1 MNIIYGRSGSGK
13 SEYIYN
19 KIKSELETAPKTY
32 IVTPEQ
38 FSFTAEKKLLE
49 TLDEGATTRVEVLS
63 FERMAYRV
71 LQETLGTSL
80 KNIDKAGKAMVVSS
94 LLEEAQKELN
104 FLGKNIENID
114 LILTQITEF
123 KKHGITAEMLK
134 EKMDT
139 TQDTYLKLKIKD
151 MYTIYSR
158 FEDRLQDNYIDE
170 NDLLNL
176 LAQNIE
182 SSHLFDNCLFYIDE
196 FAGFTKQEYN
206 VIQVLEKIAKDI
218 YVTVCTDDLR
228 VIKSPEAD
236 IFYDNKQ
243 TVQTLK
249 QIADIKNEIHLEN
262 SYRFKNEELRHLE
275 KNIFD
280 LPYTTYNK
288 EAGNIKLTIAKNQY
302 EEIENVAREIS
313 KLVRKEGYR
322 YRDIGVITKNLED
335 YSSLCKAIFSEYE
348 IPVFIDEKKDI
359 TSDIFVKYVLA
370 ILDIFAKNWSYEAV
384 FNYLKSGIVKVDRLY
399 ELENYCLK
407 WNIKGSKW
415 YEKPWDF
422 GEEDTFEAE
431 QKEVITPLLEFR
443 KNLNSKNTADKI
455 SEELYKFIL
464 KNCDAY
470 QNTNKQAQKK
480 SENKQEKNELS
491 NKDVDKEGLIN
502 LDSYNAVI
510 DVIDEIAE
518 LFKDVKMSFDT
529 YSKLL
534 KTGIQTKEIGQI
546 PQTQD
551 KVTVGDVNRSKTHK
565 VRAIFIIGVNDGV
578 FPSVPSSEGFF
589 NDKDRENLKE
599 EGLELAK
606 GTLEKM
612 YEENFNIYKAFST
625 AEERLYISY
634 PASDVDDKPL
644 RKSTTISKLRRIFP
658 KLKENTYIDD
668 SLNKAK
674 ENLKLEK
681 DNANVGEQ
689 HSLQDN
695 CINEAPEAEMNI
707 YTKEVTFS
715 ELLSHINNMNGSWY
729 EVYNWYKNNPKYS
742 YRLEKAL
749 EGLEYTNLPEKINK
763 HNVQKLYG
771 DTLHTTVSRLEQ
783 YKSCEFS
790 YYLKYGLKLSSKEKM
805 DIKPVDTGSFMHDVV
820 DTFFKENENVKGIS
834 DEELKKILDK
844 IVEDKLSMP
853 RNYIFTATA
862 KYRNLVTR
870 LKRVIF
876 YSMKYIVQSLK
887 NSEFDVM
894 QTELEFGNNTYP
906 PIEMTLDDGKRV
918 SITGKID
925 RIDIAK
931 APNGKYIRIIDYKSS
946 TKDIE
951 LNKVIAGLQLQL
963 LTYVDAITQK
973 EKAEPAGAL
982 YFSLIEP
989 KLASAKKEMSKE
1001 EIEQIIKKNYKM
1013 NGLVLADI
1021 NVIKMMDKNL
1031 QTGKS
1036 DIIPVELNSSG
1047 EINYKNS
1054 KTVTKD
1060 EFENLQKYT
1069 IKLIK
1074 QISKEILDGNIDLKP
1089 YYALNNKKTPCSY
1102 CEYKSICQF
1111 NPKLAGNKY
1120 NYIGTKS
1127 RQEILD
1133 EISKGAN

>member
-443 KNLNSKNTADKI
+443 KNLNSKNTAEKI

-491 NKDVDKEGLIN
+491 NKDVDKEGWIN
-502 LDSYNAVI
+502 TDSYNAVI

-589 NDKDRENLKE
+589 NDRDRENLKE

>member
-32 IVTPEQ
+32 IITPEQ

-49 TLDEGATTRVEVLS
+49 TLDEGATTKVEVLS

-71 LQETLGTSL
+71 LQETFGGNL
-80 KNIDKAGKAMVVSS
+80 KNIGKSGKAMVVSS
-94 LLEEAQKELN
+94 LLDEAQKELN
-104 FLGKNIENID
+104 FLGKNLENID

-134 EKMDT
+134 EKMDNT
-139 TQDTYLKLKIKD
+139 KDTYLKLKIKD
-151 MYTIYSR
+151 MYTIYSM
-158 FEDRLQDNYIDE
+158 FEDKLKDNYIDE
-170 NDLLNL
+170 NDLIKL
-176 LAQNIE
+176 LEQNIE

-206 VIQVLEKIAKDI
+206 VIQVLDRIAKDI

-249 QIADIKNEIHLEN
+249 QIADIKNEIHLES
-262 SYRFKNEELRHLE
+262 SYRFKNEELKHLE

-280 LPYTTYNK
+280 LPYESYNK
-288 EAGNIKLTIAKNQY
+288 DVENIKLTIAKNQY
-302 EEIENVAREIS
+302 KEIENVAREIS

-335 YSSLCKAIFSEYE
+335 YSSLCKAVFSEYE
-348 IPVFIDEKKDI
+348 TPVFIDEKKDI

-384 FNYLKSGIVKVDRLY
+384 FNYLKSGIIKVDRLY
-399 ELENYCLK
+399 ELENYCIK

-415 YEKPWDF
+415 YEKPWNF
-422 GEEDTFEAE
+422 GEEDTFETE

-443 KNLNSKNTADKI
+443 KNLSSKNSADKI
-455 SEELYKFIL
+455 SEELYKFIV
-464 KNCDAY
+464 KN
-470 QNTNKQAQKK
+470 T
-480 SENKQEKNELS
+480 SENNKNNISQVAENQAS
-491 NKDVDKEGLIN
+491 KKTFTDEPVIN
-502 LDSYNAVI
+502 VDSYNAVI
-510 DVIDEIAE
+510 DVIDEIAD

-529 YSKLL
+529 YAKLL
-534 KTGIQTKEIGQI
+534 KTGLQVKEIGQI

-589 NDKDRENLKE
+589 NDRDRENLKE
-599 EGLELAK
+599 EGIELAK
-606 GTLEKM
+606 GTIEKM

-625 AEERLYISY
+625 AEEKLYISY

-644 RKSTTISKLRRIFP
+644 RKSTVISKIRKIFP
-658 KLKENTYIDD
+658 KLKESSYIEDMN
-668 SLNKAK
+668 SNEAK
-674 ENLKLEK
+674 ENARGSKEQK
-681 DNANVGEQ
+681 DENHMQADGIDKAQET
-689 HSLQDN
+689 
-695 CINEAPEAEMNI
+695 EMNI

-729 EVYNWYKNNPKYS
+729 EVYHWYKNNPKYS

-749 EGLEYTNLPEKINK
+749 EGLEYTNLPEKISK

-820 DTFFKENENVKGIS
+820 DTFFKENENIKEIS
-834 DEELKKILDK
+834 DEELKQILDK
-844 IVEDKLSMP
+844 IIEEKLSLP

-862 KYRNLVTR
+862 KYRNLVRR
-870 LKRVIF
+870 LKKVIF

-973 EKAEPAGAL
+973 EEAEPAGAL

-1036 DIIPVELNSSG
+1036 EIIPVELNNSG

-1054 KTVTKD
+1054 KTVTKE

-1089 YYALNNKKTPCSY
+1089 YYAVNNKKTPCSY

-1133 EISKGAN
+1133 EISKRVND

>member
-104 FLGKNIENID
+104 FLGKNLENID

-218 YVTVCTDDLR
+218 YITVCTDDLR

-335 YSSLCKAIFSEYE
+335 YSSLCKAIFNEYE

-443 KNLNSKNTADKI
+443 KNLNSKNTAEKI

-480 SENKQEKNELS
+480 SENKQETNELS
-491 NKDVDKEGLIN
+491 NKDVDKEGWIN
-502 LDSYNAVI
+502 TDSYNAVI

-763 HNVQKLYG
+763 QNVQKLYG

>member
-19 KIKSELETAPKTY
+19 KIRSELETAPKTY

-104 FLGKNIENID
+104 FLGKNLENID

-134 EKMDT
+134 EKMDA

-218 YVTVCTDDLR
+218 YITVCTDDLR
-228 VIKSPEAD
+228 VLKSPEAD

-288 EAGNIKLTIAKNQY
+288 EVDNIKLTIAKNQY

-470 QNTNKQAQKK
+470 QNTNKQAQKE

-707 YTKEVTFS
+707 YTKKVTFS

-763 HNVQKLYG
+763 QNVQKLYG

-820 DTFFKENENVKGIS
+820 DTFFKENENVKEIS

>member
-32 IVTPEQ
+32 IITPEQ

-49 TLDEGATTRVEVLS
+49 TLDEGATTKVEVLS

-71 LQETLGTSL
+71 LQETFGGNL
-80 KNIDKAGKAMVVSS
+80 KNIGKSGKAMVVSS
-94 LLEEAQKELN
+94 LLDEAQKELN
-104 FLGKNIENID
+104 FLGKNLENID

-123 KKHGITAEMLK
+123 KKHGITASMLK
-134 EKMDT
+134 EKMDNT
-139 TQDTYLKLKIKD
+139 KDTYLKLKIKD
-151 MYTIYSR
+151 MYTIYSM
-158 FEDRLQDNYIDE
+158 FEDRLKDNYIDE
-170 NDLLNL
+170 NDLLKL
-176 LAQNIE
+176 LEQNIE

-206 VIQVLEKIAKDI
+206 VIQVLDRIAKDI

-249 QIADIKNEIHLEN
+249 QIADIKNEIHLES
-262 SYRFKNEELRHLE
+262 SYRFKNEELKHLE

-280 LPYTTYNK
+280 LPYKPYNK
-288 EAGNIKLTIAKNQY
+288 EVENIKLTIAKNQY

-313 KLVRKEGYR
+313 KLVRKDGYR

-399 ELENYCLK
+399 ELENYCIK

-415 YEKPWDF
+415 YEKPWNF

-443 KNLNSKNTADKI
+443 KNLSSKNSADKI
-455 SEELYKFIL
+455 SEELYKFIV
-464 KNCDAY
+464 KN
-470 QNTNKQAQKK
+470 T
-480 SENKQEKNELS
+480 SENNKNNISHVAENQMS
-491 NKDVDKEGLIN
+491 NKPFTEEPTIN
-502 LDSYNAVI
+502 VDSYNAVI
-510 DVIDEIAE
+510 DVIDEIAD

-529 YSKLL
+529 YAKLL
-534 KTGIQTKEIGQI
+534 KTGIQVKEIGQI

-578 FPSVPSSEGFF
+578 FPSVLSSEGFF
-589 NDKDRENLKE
+589 NDRDRENLKE
-599 EGLELAK
+599 EGIELAK
-606 GTLEKM
+606 GTIEKM

-625 AEERLYISY
+625 AEEKLYISY

-644 RKSTTISKLRRIFP
+644 RKSTVISKIRKIFP
-658 KLKENTYIDD
+658 KLRESTFVDNEILSKEK
-668 SLNKAK
+668 LNETEKSANSK
-674 ENLKLEK
+674 ET
-681 DNANVGEQ
+681 
-689 HSLQDN
+689 
-695 CINEAPEAEMNI
+695 EMNI

-729 EVYNWYKNNPKYS
+729 EVYQWYKNNPKYS

-749 EGLEYTNLPEKINK
+749 EGLEYTNLPEKISKN
-763 HNVQKLYG
+763 NVQKLYG

-820 DTFFKENENVKGIS
+820 DTFFKENENIKEIS
-834 DEELKKILDK
+834 DEELKQILDK
-844 IVEDKLSMP
+844 IIEEKLSLP

-862 KYRNLVTR
+862 KYRNLVRR
-870 LKRVIF
+870 LKKVIF

-973 EKAEPAGAL
+973 EEAEPAGAL

-1036 DIIPVELNSSG
+1036 EIIPVELNNSG

-1054 KTVTKD
+1054 KTVTKE

-1089 YYALNNKKTPCSY
+1089 YYAVNNKKTPCSY

-1133 EISKGAN
+1133 EISKRVND

>member
-32 IVTPEQ
+32 IITPEQ

-49 TLDEGATTRVEVLS
+49 TLDEGATTKVEVLS
-63 FERMAYRV
+63 FERMSYRV
-71 LQETLGTSL
+71 LQETFGGNL
-80 KNIDKAGKAMVVSS
+80 KNIGKSGKAMVVSS
-94 LLEEAQKELN
+94 LLDEAQKELN
-104 FLGKNIENID
+104 FLGKNLENID

-123 KKHGITAEMLK
+123 KKHGITASMLK
-134 EKMDT
+134 EKMDNT
-139 TQDTYLKLKIKD
+139 KDTYLKLKIKD
-151 MYTIYSR
+151 MYTIYSM
-158 FEDRLQDNYIDE
+158 FEDRLKDNYIDE
-170 NDLLNL
+170 NDLLKL
-176 LAQNIE
+176 LEQNIE

-206 VIQVLEKIAKDI
+206 VIQVLDRIAKDI

-249 QIADIKNEIHLEN
+249 QIADIKNEIHLES
-262 SYRFKNEELRHLE
+262 SYRFKNEELKHLE

-280 LPYTTYNK
+280 LPYKPYNK
-288 EAGNIKLTIAKNQY
+288 EVENIKLTIAKNQY

-313 KLVRKEGYR
+313 KLIRKEGYR

-384 FNYLKSGIVKVDRLY
+384 FNYLKSGIVKIDRLY
-399 ELENYCLK
+399 ELENYCIK

-415 YEKPWDF
+415 YEKPWNF

-443 KNLNSKNTADKI
+443 KNLSSKNSADKI
-455 SEELYKFIL
+455 SEELYKFIV
-464 KNCDAY
+464 KN
-470 QNTNKQAQKK
+470 T
-480 SENKQEKNELS
+480 SENNKNNISQVAENQMS
-491 NKDVDKEGLIN
+491 NKPFTEETTIN
-502 LDSYNAVI
+502 VDSYNAVI
-510 DVIDEIAE
+510 DVIDEIAD

-529 YSKLL
+529 YAKLL
-534 KTGIQTKEIGQI
+534 KTGIQVKEIGQI

-589 NDKDRENLKE
+589 NDRDRENLKE
-599 EGLELAK
+599 EGIELAK
-606 GTLEKM
+606 GTIEKM

-625 AEERLYISY
+625 AEEKLYISY

-644 RKSTTISKLRRIFP
+644 RKSTVISKIRKIFP
-658 KLKENTYIDD
+658 KLRESTFVDNEILSKEK
-668 SLNKAK
+668 LNETEKSANSK
-674 ENLKLEK
+674 ET
-681 DNANVGEQ
+681 
-689 HSLQDN
+689 
-695 CINEAPEAEMNI
+695 EMNI

-729 EVYNWYKNNPKYS
+729 EVYQWYKNNPKYS

-749 EGLEYTNLPEKINK
+749 EGLEYTNLPEKISK

-820 DTFFKENENVKGIS
+820 DTFFKENENIKEIS
-834 DEELKKILDK
+834 DEELKHILDK
-844 IVEDKLSMP
+844 IIEEKLSLP

-862 KYRNLVTR
+862 KYRNLVRR
-870 LKRVIF
+870 LKKVIF

-973 EKAEPAGAL
+973 EEAEPAGAL

-1036 DIIPVELNSSG
+1036 EIIPVELNNSG

-1054 KTVTKD
+1054 KTVTKE

-1089 YYALNNKKTPCSY
+1089 YYAVNNKKTPCSY

-1133 EISKGAN
+1133 EISKRINE

>member
-104 FLGKNIENID
+104 FLGKNLENID

-134 EKMDT
+134 EKMDA

-218 YVTVCTDDLR
+218 YITVCTDDLR
-228 VIKSPEAD
+228 VLKSPEAD

-288 EAGNIKLTIAKNQY
+288 EVDNIKLTIAKNQY

-443 KNLNSKNTADKI
+443 KNLNSKNTAEKI

-502 LDSYNAVI
+502 LDNYNAVI

-870 LKRVIF
+870 LKKVIF

>member
-49 TLDEGATTRVEVLS
+49 TLDEGATTKVEVLS

-104 FLGKNIENID
+104 FLGKNLENID

-218 YVTVCTDDLR
+218 YITVCTDDLR
-228 VIKSPEAD
+228 VLKSPEAD

-480 SENKQEKNELS
+480 SENKQENNELS

-589 NDKDRENLKE
+589 NDRDRENLKE

>member
-19 KIKSELETAPKTY
+19 KIKSEQETAPKTY
-32 IVTPEQ
+32 IITPEQ

-49 TLDEGATTRVEVLS
+49 TLDEGATTKVEVLS

-71 LQETLGTSL
+71 LQETFGGNL
-80 KNIDKAGKAMVVSS
+80 KNIGKSGKAMVVSS
-94 LLEEAQKELN
+94 LLDEAQKELN
-104 FLGKNIENID
+104 FLGKNLENID

-123 KKHGITAEMLK
+123 KKHGITASMLK
-134 EKMDT
+134 EKMDNT
-139 TQDTYLKLKIKD
+139 KDTYLKLKIKD
-151 MYTIYSR
+151 MYTIYSM
-158 FEDRLQDNYIDE
+158 FEDRLKDNYIDE
-170 NDLLNL
+170 NDLLKL
-176 LAQNIE
+176 LEQNIE

-206 VIQVLEKIAKDI
+206 VIQVLDRIAKDI

-249 QIADIKNEIHLEN
+249 QIADIKNEIHVES
-262 SYRFKNEELRHLE
+262 SYRFKNEELKHLE

-280 LPYTTYNK
+280 LPYKPYNK
-288 EAGNIKLTIAKNQY
+288 DVENIKLIIAKNQY

-384 FNYLKSGIVKVDRLY
+384 FNYLKSGIVKIDRLY
-399 ELENYCLK
+399 ELENYCIK

-415 YEKPWDF
+415 YEKPWNF

-443 KNLNSKNTADKI
+443 KNLSSKNSADKI
-455 SEELYKFIL
+455 SEELYKFIV
-464 KNCDAY
+464 KNA
-470 QNTNKQAQKK
+470 
-480 SENKQEKNELS
+480 SENNKNNISQVAENQMS
-491 NKDVDKEGLIN
+491 NKPFTEEPTIN
-502 LDSYNAVI
+502 VDSYNAVI
-510 DVIDEIAE
+510 DVIDEIAD

-529 YSKLL
+529 YAKLL
-534 KTGIQTKEIGQI
+534 KTGIQVKEIGQI

-589 NDKDRENLKE
+589 NDRDRENLKE
-599 EGLELAK
+599 EGIELAK
-606 GTLEKM
+606 GTIEKM

-625 AEERLYISY
+625 AEEKLYISY

-644 RKSTTISKLRRIFP
+644 RKSTVISKIRKIFP
-658 KLKENTYIDD
+658 KLRESTFVDNEILSKEKLDATEKFAN
-668 SLNKAK
+668 SK
-674 ENLKLEK
+674 ET
-681 DNANVGEQ
+681 
-689 HSLQDN
+689 
-695 CINEAPEAEMNI
+695 EMNI

-729 EVYNWYKNNPKYS
+729 EVYQWYKNNPQYS

-749 EGLEYTNLPEKINK
+749 EGLEYTNLPEKISKN
-763 HNVQKLYG
+763 NVQKLYG

-820 DTFFKENENVKGIS
+820 DTFFKENESIKEIS
-834 DEELKKILDK
+834 DEELKQILDK
-844 IVEDKLSMP
+844 IIEEKLSLP

-862 KYRNLVTR
+862 KYRNLVRR
-870 LKRVIF
+870 LKKVIF

-973 EKAEPAGAL
+973 EEAEPAGAL

-1021 NVIKMMDKNL
+1021 NIIKMMDKNL

-1036 DIIPVELNSSG
+1036 EIIPVELNNSG

-1054 KTVTKD
+1054 KTVTKE

-1089 YYALNNKKTPCSY
+1089 YYAVNNKKTPCSY

-1133 EISKGAN
+1133 EISKRVND

>member
-19 KIKSELETAPKTY
+19 KIRSELETAPKTY

-218 YVTVCTDDLR
+218 YITVCTDDLR

-480 SENKQEKNELS
+480 SENKQESNELS
-491 NKDVDKEGLIN
+491 NKDVDKEGWIN
-502 LDSYNAVI
+502 TDSYNAVI

-589 NDKDRENLKE
+589 NDRDRENLKE

-1133 EISKGAN
+1133 EISTGAN

>member
-19 KIKSELETAPKTY
+19 KIKSEIKTVPKTY
-32 IVTPEQ
+32 IITPEQ

-49 TLDEGATTRVEVLS
+49 TLDEGATTNVEVLS

-71 LQETLGTSL
+71 IQETLGSNL
-80 KNIDKAGKAMVVSS
+80 INIDKSGKAMVVSS

-123 KKHGITAEMLK
+123 KKHGITAQNLK
-134 EKMDT
+134 EKMEK

-151 MYTIYSR
+151 MYLIYSM
-158 FEDRLQDNYIDE
+158 FEERIENKYIDE

-176 LAQNIE
+176 LAENLE
-182 SSHLFDNCLFYIDE
+182 KSHLFDNSLFYIDE

-206 VIQVLEKIAKDI
+206 VLQVLNKIAKDI
-218 YVTVCTDDLR
+218 FITVCTDDLK
-228 VIKSPEAD
+228 VLKSPEAD

-249 QIADIKNEIHLEN
+249 SIADIKNEIHLKDT
-262 SYRFKNEELRHLE
+262 YRFKNEELKHLE

-280 LPYTTYNK
+280 IPYSQYNK
-288 EAGNIKLTIAKNQY
+288 EVKNIKLTIAKNEY
-302 EEIENVAREIS
+302 EEIENVARIIS
-313 KLVRKEGYR
+313 NLVRKEGYR
-322 YRDIGVITKNLED
+322 YRDIGVITKNIES

-384 FNYLKSGIVKVDRLY
+384 FNYLKSGIVKIDRLY
-399 ELENYCLK
+399 ELENYCIK

-415 YEKPWDF
+415 YENPWNF
-422 GEEDTFEAE
+422 GEEDTFYKE
-431 QKEVITPLLEFR
+431 QRDIITPLLEFKSNLR
-443 KNLNSKNTADKI
+443 TKNSADKI

-464 KNCDAY
+464 KNVD
-470 QNTNKQAQKK
+470 
-480 SENKQEKNELS
+480 ENQIVEN
-491 NKDVDKEGLIN
+491 DKITLENNSLIN
-502 LDSYNAVI
+502 VDSYNAVI
-510 DVIDEIAE
+510 DVIDEIAM

-529 YSKLL
+529 YAKLL
-534 KTGIQTKEIGQI
+534 KIGISTKEIGQI

-565 VRAIFIIGVNDGV
+565 VKAIFIIGVNDGV

-599 EGLELAK
+599 EGIELAK
-606 GTLEKM
+606 GTIEKM

-625 AEERLYISY
+625 AEEKLFISY

-644 RKSTTISKLRRIFP
+644 RKSTIISKIRKIFP
-658 KLKENTYIDD
+658 KLKEDTFVNDEDTSNNIENT
-668 SLNKAK
+668 LQ
-674 ENLKLEK
+674 E
-681 DNANVGEQ
+681 DNANISNRENNTI
-689 HSLQDN
+689 D
-695 CINEAPEAEMNI
+695 I
-707 YTKEVTFS
+707 YTKEVTFA
-715 ELLSHINNMNGSWY
+715 ELLKHINKMNGNWY
-729 EVYNWYKNNPKYS
+729 EVYNWYKNNKEYS

-749 EGLEYTNLPEKINK
+749 EGLEYTNIPEKINK
-763 HNVQKLYG
+763 ENVKKLYG
-771 DTLHTTVSRLEQ
+771 NTLNTTVSRLEQ

-820 DTFFKENENVKGIS
+820 DTFFKENENVKEIS
-834 DEELKKILDK
+834 DEDLKKILDK

-862 KYRNLVTR
+862 KYRNLIRR
-870 LKRVIF
+870 LKKVIF
-876 YSMKYIVQSLK
+876 YSMKYILQSLK
-887 NSEFDVM
+887 NSSFDVFK
-894 QTELEFGNNTYP
+894 TELEFENNEYP
-906 PIEMTLDDGKRV
+906 PIEMTLDNGKKV

-989 KLASAKKEMSKE
+989 KLAKAKKEMTKE
-1001 EIEQIIKKNYKM
+1001 EIEEIIKKNYKM
-1013 NGLVLADI
+1013 NGLVLADV
-1021 NVIKMMDKNL
+1021 NVIKMMDSSL
-1031 QTGKS
+1031 TSGKS
-1036 DIIPVELNSSG
+1036 DIIPVELNESG
-1047 EINYKNS
+1047 EINYKSS
-1054 KTVTKD
+1054 KTVTKE

-1074 QISKEILDGNIDLKP
+1074 QISKEILDGNIDLRP
-1089 YYALNNKKTPCSY
+1089 YYAVSNKKTPCTY

-1120 NYIGTKS
+1120 NYIGNKP

-1133 EISKGAN
+1133 EISKNING

>member
-19 KIKSELETAPKTY
+19 KIKNEKNKDIKTY
-32 IVTPEQ
+32 IITPEQ

-49 TLDEGATTRVEVLS
+49 TLDEGATTNVEVLS

-71 LQETLGTSL
+71 IGETLGSKL
-80 KNIDKAGKAMVVSS
+80 KNIDKSGKAMVVSS

-104 FLGKNIENID
+104 FLGKNLENID

-123 KKHGITAEMLK
+123 KKHGITAENLK
-134 EKMDT
+134 EKMEKT
-139 TQDTYLKLKIKD
+139 TDTYLKLKIKD
-151 MYTIYSR
+151 MYMIYSM
-158 FEDRLQDNYIDE
+158 FEEKIENKYIDE

-176 LAQNIE
+176 LAENLE
-182 SSHLFDNCLFYIDE
+182 KSHLFDNSLFYIDE

-206 VIQVLEKIAKDI
+206 VLIVLNKIAKDI
-218 YVTVCTDDLR
+218 FITVCTDDLK
-228 VIKSPEAD
+228 VLKSPEAD

-249 QIADIKNEIHLEN
+249 SIADIKNEIHLKDT
-262 SYRFKNEELRHLE
+262 YRFKNEELKHLE

-280 LPYTTYNK
+280 IPYSQYNK
-288 EAGNIKLTIAKNQY
+288 EVKNIKLTIAKNEY
-302 EEIENVAREIS
+302 EEIENVARIIS
-313 KLVRKEGYR
+313 KLVRYEGYR
-322 YRDIGVITKNLED
+322 YRDIGVITKNIES
-335 YSSLCKAIFSEYE
+335 YSSLIRAIFSEYE

-384 FNYLKSGIVKVDRLY
+384 FNYLKSGIVKIDRLY
-399 ELENYCLK
+399 ELENYCIK

-415 YEKPWDF
+415 YEKPWNF
-422 GEEDTFEAE
+422 GEEDTFEVE
-431 QKEVITPLLEFR
+431 QKDIITPLLEF
-443 KNLNSKNTADKI
+443 KNSLKSKNSADKI

-464 KNCDAY
+464 KN
-470 QNTNKQAQKK
+470 TSKI
-480 SENKQEKNELS
+480 EL
-491 NKDVDKEGLIN
+491 DLE
-502 LDSYNAVI
+502 SYNAVI
-510 DVIDEIAE
+510 DVIDEIAM

-529 YSKLL
+529 YAKLL
-534 KTGIQTKEIGQI
+534 KTGISTKEIGQI

-565 VRAIFIIGVNDGV
+565 VKAIFIIGVNDGV

-589 NDKDRENLKE
+589 NDKDRETLKE
-599 EGLELAK
+599 EGIELAK
-606 GTLEKM
+606 GTIEKM

-625 AEERLYISY
+625 AEEKLFISY

-644 RKSTTISKLRRIFP
+644 RKSTIISKLRKIFP
-658 KLKENTYIDD
+658 KLKEDTYLDD
-668 SLNKAK
+668 
-674 ENLKLEK
+674 EELEEISK
-681 DNANVGEQ
+681 DNGTIQNNE
-689 HSLQDN
+689 SLCD
-695 CINEAPEAEMNI
+695 I
-707 YTKEVTFS
+707 YTKEVTFT
-715 ELLSHINNMNGSWY
+715 ELLKHINKMNGNWY
-729 EVYNWYKNNPKYS
+729 EVYNWYKNNKEYS
-742 YRLEKAL
+742 FRLDKAL
-749 EGLEYTNLPEKINK
+749 EGLEYTNIPEKINK
-763 HNVQKLYG
+763 ENVQKLYG
-771 DTLHTTVSRLEQ
+771 NTLNTTVSRLEQ

-820 DTFFKENENVKGIS
+820 DTFFKENENVKEIS
-834 DEELKKILDK
+834 DEDLKKILDK
-844 IVEDKLSMP
+844 IVEDKLSLP
-853 RNYIFTATA
+853 KNYIFTATA
-862 KYRNLVTR
+862 KYRNLIRR
-870 LKRVIF
+870 LKKVIF
-876 YSMKYIVQSLK
+876 YSMKYILQSLK
-887 NSEFDVM
+887 NSLFDVFK
-894 QTELEFGNNTYP
+894 TELEFGNNEYP
-906 PIEMTLDDGKRV
+906 PIEMTLDNGKKV

-973 EKAEPAGAL
+973 EKANPAGAL

-989 KLASAKKEMSKE
+989 KLAKAKKEMSKE
-1001 EIEQIIKKNYKM
+1001 EIEEIIKKNYKM
-1013 NGLVLADI
+1013 NGLVLADV
-1021 NVIKMMDKNL
+1021 NVIKMMDSSIT
-1031 QTGKS
+1031 TGKS
-1036 DIIPVELNSSG
+1036 DIIPVELNDSG
-1047 EINYKNS
+1047 EINYKSS
-1054 KTVTKD
+1054 KTVTKE
-1060 EFENLQKYT
+1060 EFESLQKYT

-1089 YYALNNKKTPCSY
+1089 YYVVNNKKTPCSY

-1120 NYIGTKS
+1120 NYIGNKA

-1133 EISKGAN
+1133 EISKNTNG

>member
-19 KIKSELETAPKTY
+19 KIKSEQETAPKTY
-32 IVTPEQ
+32 IITPEQ

-49 TLDEGATTRVEVLS
+49 TLDEGATTKVEVLS

-71 LQETLGTSL
+71 LQETFGGNL
-80 KNIDKAGKAMVVSS
+80 KNIGKSGKAMVVSS
-94 LLEEAQKELN
+94 LLDEAQKELN
-104 FLGKNIENID
+104 FLGKNLENID

-123 KKHGITAEMLK
+123 KKHGITASMLK
-134 EKMDT
+134 EKMDNT
-139 TQDTYLKLKIKD
+139 KDTYLKLKIKD
-151 MYTIYSR
+151 MYTIYSM
-158 FEDRLQDNYIDE
+158 FEDRLKDNDIDE
-170 NDLLNL
+170 NDLLKL
-176 LAQNIE
+176 LEQNIE

-206 VIQVLEKIAKDI
+206 VIQVLDRIAKDI

-249 QIADIKNEIHLEN
+249 QIADIKNEIHLES
-262 SYRFKNEELRHLE
+262 SYRFKNEELKHLE

-280 LPYTTYNK
+280 LPYKPYNK
-288 EAGNIKLTIAKNQY
+288 EVENIKLTIAKNQY

-384 FNYLKSGIVKVDRLY
+384 FNYLKSGIVKIDRLY
-399 ELENYCLK
+399 ELENYCIK

-415 YEKPWDF
+415 YEKPWNF

-443 KNLNSKNTADKI
+443 KNLSSKNSADKI
-455 SEELYKFIL
+455 SEELYKFIV
-464 KNCDAY
+464 KN
-470 QNTNKQAQKK
+470 T
-480 SENKQEKNELS
+480 SENNKNNISQVAENQTS
-491 NKDVDKEGLIN
+491 KKPFTDEPIIN
-502 LDSYNAVI
+502 VDSYNAVI
-510 DVIDEIAE
+510 DVIDEIAD

-529 YSKLL
+529 YAKLL
-534 KTGIQTKEIGQI
+534 KTGLQVKEIGQI

-589 NDKDRENLKE
+589 NDRDRENLKE
-599 EGLELAK
+599 EGIELAK
-606 GTLEKM
+606 GTIEKM

-625 AEERLYISY
+625 AEEKLYISY

-644 RKSTTISKLRRIFP
+644 RKSTVISKIRKIFP
-658 KLKENTYIDD
+658 KLRESTFVDNEILSKEK
-668 SLNKAK
+668 LNETEKSANSK
-674 ENLKLEK
+674 ET
-681 DNANVGEQ
+681 
-689 HSLQDN
+689 
-695 CINEAPEAEMNI
+695 EMNI

-729 EVYNWYKNNPKYS
+729 EVYQWYKNNPKYS

-749 EGLEYTNLPEKINK
+749 EGLEYTNLPEKISS

-820 DTFFKENENVKGIS
+820 DTFFKENENIKEIS
-834 DEELKKILDK
+834 DEELKQILDK
-844 IVEDKLSMP
+844 IIEEKLSLP

-862 KYRNLVTR
+862 KYRNLARR
-870 LKRVIF
+870 LKKVIF

-973 EKAEPAGAL
+973 EEAEPAGAL

-1036 DIIPVELNSSG
+1036 EIIPVELNNSG

-1054 KTVTKD
+1054 KTVTKE

-1089 YYALNNKKTPCSY
+1089 YYAVNNKKTPCSY

-1133 EISKGAN
+1133 EISKRVND

>member
-19 KIKSELETAPKTY
+19 KIKSEIKTAPKTY
-32 IVTPEQ
+32 IITPEQ

-49 TLDEGATTRVEVLS
+49 TLDEGATTNVEVLS

-71 LQETLGTSL
+71 IKETLGSNL
-80 KNIDKAGKAMVVSS
+80 KNIDKSGKAMVVSS

-104 FLGKNIENID
+104 FLGKNLENID

-123 KKHGITAEMLK
+123 KKHGITAESLK
-134 EKMDT
+134 EKMEKT
-139 TQDTYLKLKIKD
+139 TDTYLKLKIKD
-151 MYTIYSR
+151 MYLIYSM
-158 FEDRLQDNYIDE
+158 FEEKIEDKYIDE

-176 LAQNIE
+176 LAENLE
-182 SSHLFDNCLFYIDE
+182 KSYLFDNALFYIDE

-206 VIQVLEKIAKDI
+206 VLQVLNKIAKDI
-218 YVTVCTDDLR
+218 FITVCTDDLK
-228 VIKSPEAD
+228 VLKSPEAD

-249 QIADIKNEIHLEN
+249 SIADIKNEIHLKDT
-262 SYRFKNEELRHLE
+262 YRFKNEELKHLE

-280 LPYTTYNK
+280 IPYSQYNK
-288 EAGNIKLTIAKNQY
+288 EVKNIKLTIAKNEY
-302 EEIENVAREIS
+302 EEIENVARIIS
-313 KLVRKEGYR
+313 NLVRYEGYR
-322 YRDIGVITKNLED
+322 YRDIGVITKNIES

-384 FNYLKSGIVKVDRLY
+384 FNYLKSGIVKIDRLY
-399 ELENYCLK
+399 ELENYCIK

-415 YEKPWDF
+415 YEKPWNF
-422 GEEDTFEAE
+422 GEEDTFYKE
-431 QKEVITPLLEFR
+431 QRDIITPLLEFKSNLR
-443 KNLNSKNTADKI
+443 TKNSADKI

-464 KNCDAY
+464 KNV
-470 QNTNKQAQKK
+470 N
-480 SENKQEKNELS
+480 ENQIVEN
-491 NKDVDKEGLIN
+491 DKITLENNALIN
-502 LDSYNAVI
+502 VDSYNAVI
-510 DVIDEIAE
+510 DVIDEIAM

-529 YSKLL
+529 YAKLL
-534 KTGIQTKEIGQI
+534 KTGISTKEIGQI

-565 VRAIFIIGVNDGV
+565 VKAIFIIGVNDGV

-599 EGLELAK
+599 EGIELAK
-606 GTLEKM
+606 GTIEKM

-625 AEERLYISY
+625 AEEKLFISY

-644 RKSTTISKLRRIFP
+644 RRSTIISKIRKIFP
-658 KLKENTYIDD
+658 KLKEDTFVDEENNYNSTLQNDDTNRKAID
-668 SLNKAK
+668 
-674 ENLKLEK
+674 
-681 DNANVGEQ
+681 
-689 HSLQDN
+689 
-695 CINEAPEAEMNI
+695 I
-707 YTKEVTFS
+707 YTKEVTFA
-715 ELLSHINNMNGSWY
+715 ELLKHINKMNGNCY
-729 EVYNWYKNNPKYS
+729 EVYNWYKNNKEYS

-749 EGLEYTNLPEKINK
+749 EGLKYTNIPEKINK
-763 HNVQKLYG
+763 ENVKKLYG
-771 DTLHTTVSRLEQ
+771 NTLNTTVSRLEQ

-820 DTFFKENENVKGIS
+820 DTFFKENENVKEIS
-834 DEELKKILDK
+834 DEDLKKILDR
-844 IVEDKLSMP
+844 IVEDKLSLP

-862 KYRNLVTR
+862 KYRNLVRR
-870 LKRVIF
+870 LKKVIF
-876 YSMKYIVQSLK
+876 YSMKYILQSLR
-887 NSEFDVM
+887 NSSFDVFK
-894 QTELEFGNNTYP
+894 TELEFGNNEYP
-906 PIEMTLDDGKRV
+906 PIEMVLDDGKKV

-989 KLASAKKEMSKE
+989 KLAKAKKEMTKE
-1001 EIEQIIKKNYKM
+1001 EIEEIIKKNYKM
-1013 NGLVLADI
+1013 NGLVLADV
-1021 NVIKMMDKNL
+1021 NVIKMMDSNL
-1031 QTGKS
+1031 TSGKS
-1036 DIIPVELNSSG
+1036 DIIPVELNDSG
-1047 EINYKNS
+1047 EINYKSS
-1054 KTVTKD
+1054 KTVTKE
-1060 EFENLQKYT
+1060 EFESLQKYT

-1089 YYALNNKKTPCSY
+1089 YYSVNNKKTPCSY

-1120 NYIGTKS
+1120 NYIGNKP

-1133 EISKGAN
+1133 EISKNING

>member
-443 KNLNSKNTADKI
+443 KNLNSKNTAEKI

-589 NDKDRENLKE
+589 NDRDRENLKE

>member
-19 KIKSELETAPKTY
+19 KIKSEQETAPKTY
-32 IVTPEQ
+32 IITPEQ

-49 TLDEGATTRVEVLS
+49 TLDEGATTKVEVLS

-71 LQETLGTSL
+71 LQETFGGNL
-80 KNIDKAGKAMVVSS
+80 KNIGKSGKAMVVSS
-94 LLEEAQKELN
+94 LLDEAQKELN
-104 FLGKNIENID
+104 FLGKNLENID

-123 KKHGITAEMLK
+123 KKHGITASMLK
-134 EKMDT
+134 EKMDNT
-139 TQDTYLKLKIKD
+139 KDTYLKLKIKD
-151 MYTIYSR
+151 MYTIYSM
-158 FEDRLQDNYIDE
+158 FEDRLKDNYIDE
-170 NDLLNL
+170 NDLLKL
-176 LAQNIE
+176 LEQNIE

-206 VIQVLEKIAKDI
+206 VIQVLDRIAKDI

-249 QIADIKNEIHLEN
+249 QIADIKNEIHVES
-262 SYRFKNEELRHLE
+262 SYRFKNEELKHLE

-280 LPYTTYNK
+280 LPYKPYNK
-288 EAGNIKLTIAKNQY
+288 DVENIKLIIAKNQY

-399 ELENYCLK
+399 ELENYCIK

-415 YEKPWDF
+415 YEKPWNF

-443 KNLNSKNTADKI
+443 KNLSSKNSADKI
-455 SEELYKFIL
+455 SEELYKFIV
-464 KNCDAY
+464 KN
-470 QNTNKQAQKK
+470 T
-480 SENKQEKNELS
+480 SENNKNNISQVAENQMS
-491 NKDVDKEGLIN
+491 NKPFTEEPTINVD
-502 LDSYNAVI
+502 SCNAVI
-510 DVIDEIAE
+510 DVIDEIAD

-529 YSKLL
+529 YAKLL
-534 KTGIQTKEIGQI
+534 KTGIQVKEIGQI

-578 FPSVPSSEGFF
+578 FPNVPSSEGFF
-589 NDKDRENLKE
+589 NDRDRENLKE
-599 EGLELAK
+599 EGIELAK
-606 GTLEKM
+606 GTIEKM

-625 AEERLYISY
+625 AEEKLYISY

-644 RKSTTISKLRRIFP
+644 RKSTVISKIRKIFP
-658 KLKENTYIDD
+658 KLRESTFADNEILSKE
-668 SLNKAK
+668 
-674 ENLKLEK
+674 KLEVTEK
-681 DNANVGEQ
+681 SANSKET
-689 HSLQDN
+689 
-695 CINEAPEAEMNI
+695 EMNI

-729 EVYNWYKNNPKYS
+729 EVYQWYKNNPKYS

-749 EGLEYTNLPEKINK
+749 EGLEYTNLPEKISKN
-763 HNVQKLYG
+763 NVQKLYG

-820 DTFFKENENVKGIS
+820 DTFFKENENIKEIL
-834 DEELKKILDK
+834 DEELKQTLDK
-844 IVEDKLSMP
+844 IIEEKLSLP

-862 KYRNLVTR
+862 KYRNLVRR
-870 LKRVIF
+870 LKKVIF

-973 EKAEPAGAL
+973 EEAEPAGAL

-1036 DIIPVELNSSG
+1036 EIIPVELNNSG

-1054 KTVTKD
+1054 KTVTKE

-1089 YYALNNKKTPCSY
+1089 YYAVNNKKTPCSY

-1133 EISKGAN
+1133 EISKRVND

>member
-19 KIKSELETAPKTY
+19 KIKNEIKLSPKTY
-32 IVTPEQ
+32 IITPEQ

-49 TLDEGATTRVEVLS
+49 TLDEGATTNVEVLS

-71 LQETLGTSL
+71 IGETLGSNL
-80 KNIDKAGKAMVVSS
+80 KNIDKSGKAMLVSS
-94 LLEEAQKELN
+94 LLEEVQKELN
-104 FLGKNIENID
+104 FLGKNLENID

-123 KKHGITAEMLK
+123 KKHGITAEHLK
-134 EKMDT
+134 EKMEK

-151 MYTIYSR
+151 MYMIYSM
-158 FEDRLQDNYIDE
+158 FEEKIENKYIDE

-176 LAQNIE
+176 LAENLE
-182 SSHLFDNCLFYIDE
+182 KSHIFDNSLFYIDE

-206 VIQVLEKIAKDI
+206 VLKVLNNIAKDI
-218 YVTVCTDDLR
+218 FITVCTDDLK
-228 VIKSPEAD
+228 VLKSPEAD

-249 QIADIKNEIHLEN
+249 SIADIKNEIHLKDT
-262 SYRFKNEELRHLE
+262 YRFKNEELKHLE

-280 LPYTTYNK
+280 IPYSQYNK
-288 EAGNIKLTIAKNQY
+288 EVKNIKLTIAKNEY
-302 EEIENVAREIS
+302 EEIENVARIIS
-313 KLVRKEGYR
+313 NLVRDDGYR
-322 YRDIGVITKNLED
+322 YRDIGVITKNIES

-384 FNYLKSGIVKVDRLY
+384 FNYLKSGIVKINRLY
-399 ELENYCLK
+399 ELENYCIK

-415 YEKPWDF
+415 YEKPWNF
-422 GEEDTFEAE
+422 GEEDTFLKE
-431 QKEVITPLLEFR
+431 QKDIITPLLEF
-443 KNLNSKNTADKI
+443 KNSLKSKNSADKI

-464 KNCDAY
+464 KNI
-470 QNTNKQAQKK
+470 N
-480 SENKQEKNELS
+480 ENQI
-491 NKDVDKEGLIN
+491 VDNDKINLENNSLIN
-502 LDSYNAVI
+502 VDSYNAVI
-510 DVIDEIAE
+510 DVIDEIAM

-529 YSKLL
+529 YAKLL
-534 KTGIQTKEIGQI
+534 KTGIATKEIGQI

-565 VRAIFIIGVNDGV
+565 VKAIFIIGVNDGV

-589 NDKDRENLKE
+589 NDKDRETLKE
-599 EGLELAK
+599 EGIELAK
-606 GTLEKM
+606 GTIEKM

-625 AEERLYISY
+625 AEEKLFISY

-644 RKSTTISKLRRIFP
+644 RKSTIISKIRKIFP
-658 KLKENTYIDD
+658 KLEEDTFADD
-668 SLNKAK
+668 ES
-674 ENLKLEK
+674 
-681 DNANVGEQ
+681 D
-689 HSLQDN
+689 
-695 CINEAPEAEMNI
+695 I
-707 YTKEVTFS
+707 YTKEVTFA
-715 ELLSHINNMNGSWY
+715 ELLKHINKMNGNWY
-729 EVYNWYKNNPKYS
+729 EVYNWYKNNKEYS
-742 YRLEKAL
+742 FRLDKAL
-749 EGLEYTNLPEKINK
+749 EGLEYTNIPEKINK
-763 HNVQKLYG
+763 ENVQKLYG
-771 DTLHTTVSRLEQ
+771 NTLNTTVSRLEQ

-820 DTFFKENENVKGIS
+820 DTFFKENENVKEIS
-834 DEELKKILDK
+834 DEDLKKILDK
-844 IVEDKLSMP
+844 IVEDKLSLP
-853 RNYIFTATA
+853 KNYIFTATA
-862 KYRNLVTR
+862 KYRNLIRR
-870 LKRVIF
+870 LKKVIF
-876 YSMKYIVQSLK
+876 YSMKYILQSLK
-887 NSEFDVM
+887 NSSFDVFK
-894 QTELEFGNNTYP
+894 TELEFGNNEYP
-906 PIEMTLDDGKRV
+906 PIEMTLDDGKKV

-989 KLASAKKEMSKE
+989 KLAKAQKEMTKE
-1001 EIEQIIKKNYKM
+1001 KIEEIIKKNYKM
-1013 NGLVLADI
+1013 NGLVLADV
-1021 NVIKMMDKNL
+1021 NVIKMMDSSL
-1031 QTGKS
+1031 TSGKS
-1036 DIIPVELNSSG
+1036 DIIPVELNDSG
-1047 EINYKNS
+1047 EINYKSS
-1054 KTVTKD
+1054 KTVTKE
-1060 EFENLQKYT
+1060 EFESLQKYT

-1089 YYALNNKKTPCSY
+1089 YYAVNNKKTPCSY

-1120 NYIGTKS
+1120 NYIGNKP
-1127 RQEILD
+1127 RQELLD
-1133 EISKGAN
+1133 EISKNING